1 MQMYNKYNKIIMG
14 MLLASG
20 VLANGTANAAA
31 YAVSVNQITSF
42 GITFLNPTSF
52 GSFTFSGDV
61 AGINQAQVGNGS
73 ASDAAAACI
82 GCSYNNSFVAHGSSF
97 ASYAY
102 GDSTILSNN
111 LPSSGVLSGA
121 GAASSIG
128 EAYLTGA
135 AADFG
140 YGQGLNTMTG
150 TINVSAGHTTQLT
163 FDFMADPYL
172 QAMLSSGG
180 SMASADMAM
189 SITLTKG
196 LTQVFSWTPDGNL
209 GTNITGGTETYDPF
223 SLNTSQ
229 PQLFNGIALY
239 DMANGHFRA
248 ETGLLGAG
256 SYNLNIQ
263 MLNSATV
270 ETVPVPAAA
279 WLLGSGLAGLLG
291 MARRRQRTT

>member
-1 MQMYNKYNKIIMG
+1 MQTYKKNNKIMMG
-14 MLLASG
+14 MLLAGSMLASG
-20 VLANGTANAAA
+20 AAKADA

-42 GITFLNPTSF
+42 GISFLNPASL

-82 GCSYNNSFVAHGSSF
+82 GCGYNNSFVAHGSSF

-102 GDSTILSNN
+102 GDSKILSSA
-111 LPSSGVLSGA
+111 LPKAGVLSA
-121 GAASSIG
+121 SGAASAIG
-128 EAYLTGA
+128 ETYLTGLS
-135 AADFG
+135 ADLG
-140 YGQGLNTMTG
+140 YAQGLNTLTG
-150 TINVSAGHTTQLT
+150 TIIVSAATNVM

-180 SMASADMAM
+180 SMASADMHM
-189 SITLTKG
+189 SVTITQG
-196 LTQVFSWTPDGNL
+196 NNQVFSWTPDGSL
-209 GTNITGGTETYDPF
+209 GSNISLGGTEFNDPF
-223 SLNTSQ
+223 SLNVSLT
-229 PQLFNGIALY
+229 QLVNGGALY
-239 DMANGHFRA
+239 DELNGHFRA
-248 ETGLLGAG
+248 ETGSLGAG

-270 ETVPVPAAA
+270 ETVPVPGAA

-291 MARRRQRTT
+291 MARRRQRTA